1 MHQRDTMQLHRGDC
15 IAWLRDLP
23 AASAQLIFADPPYNL
38 SGRAHQ
44 TLRSGRPAK
53 CDKGAWD
60 KIDDLESFNDA
71 WIRACLRALR
81 PDGTIWISGT
91 LHNHPSVGQA
101 LKRQKLW
108 LINDIVWC
116 KRNAPPLFTRNR
128 FVPSTELIWLA
139 AKSKAYYFDYA
150 EATRRN
156 GGKQMRNYWEINAQ
170 RHVTPH
176 PTEKPEILLERIVA
190 IGSRPGDLVL
200 DPFMGSGTTG
210 VAAKRLGRRF
220 AGCEINPQYFLW
232 AQERL
237 ENRADLLAAE

>member
-1 MHQRDTMQLHRGDC
+1 MTQENSMQLQQGDC
-15 IAWLRDLP
+15 IGWLRGLP
-23 AASAQLIFADPPYNL
+23 AASAQMIYADPPYNL
-38 SGRAHQ
+38 SGAGHQ
-44 TLRSGRPAK
+44 TLRSGRPVK
-53 CDKGAWD
+53 CDKGEWD
-60 KIDDLESFNDA
+60 KIEDLESFNDS
-71 WIRACLRALR
+71 WIRACLRVLH
-81 PDGTIWISGT
+81 PNGTIWISGT

-101 LKRQKLW
+101 LKRQGLW

-116 KRNAPPLFTRNR
+116 KRNAPPLFTCNR

-150 EATRRN
+150 EAKRRN

-176 PTEKPEILLERIVA
+176 PTEKPEILLERMVA

-210 VAAKRLGRRF
+210 VAAKRMGRRF
-220 AGCEINPQYFLW
+220 AGCEINPEYFRI
-232 AQERL
+232 ARDRL
-237 ENRADLLAAE
+237 ANVPNLVAAE